1 MNELGKMVRLKSCL
15 VSDRIV
21 NFDAP
26 KVDQIIGSKMD
37 QKWIPPFR
45 RKKLFFWTPSK
56 TLMRNLSEGQ
66 KNVFLGTKNFIL
78 KLSSPQKEI

>member
-1 MNELGKMVRLKSCL
+1 MNELGKVVRLKSYL
-15 VSDRIV
+15 VFDRIV

-45 RKKLFFWTPSK
+45 RKKQFFG
-56 TLMRNLSEGQ
+56 LHQ
-66 KNVFLGTKNFIL
+66 KR
-78 KLSSPQKEI
+78 